1 MKHFLVYMVYMI
13 QFAFGFV
20 EYNTRTSQI
29 ICQWYLDTVM
39 SVEEDDLLI
48 QTSFE
53 NSINFEQVWE
63 SVDNIDSFLH
73 RDDYI
78 SVRGT
83 SVEDPED
90 LNFEFD
96 IDGVTILWKEIGSG
110 LSLDYTHLD
119 LASRGETDLKPIY
132 PLLRKHI
139 KLQEYTERGLDAFR
153 HSVGCQLIY
162 HGGWETWLGF
172 MPRTNCDTG
181 FSSQIIRRLV
191 WSNISR
197 LRIHFQKELKVLLE
211 TNRASETL
219 AKNNIFNMKKL
230 FVLPSDR
237 RTILNAFQNAL
248 QTTDFVESTFYPII
262 FSFRFGEKC
271 RGKIELPILDINSVE
286 DICIHSGICV
296 SSHFHDLFWCRSGV
310 NEVIGERGRLTSAF
324 SFFECVN
331 FQSNLDKRLLDVSGL
346 LRSVSLF
353 PENLRF
359 VQLYS
364 DMPHRRPQTA
374 YHPIT
379 GSVIMLEGIL
389 PLHSQQK
396 LLRDAN
402 EYLSEL
408 KSNFY
413 QVRNGNCRLEFVV
426 CLPSVWTSICAE
438 DLVNRDRLH
447 EMFQNHA
454 IIAPFSKICDLRV
467 LDCLREIG
475 MHLHSKLKEIFET
488 KKGTGDSWAVWQ
500 AYQYELAAEKLLWGH
515 PFCGSSRIYAVN
527 LGPGLDYPTRS
538 LSDQMGFICLE
549 NCFSCCSSELSTP
562 PLNIFASNP
571 KIQTQVTLLFGISDL
586 LNASA
591 ESIGKR
597 IILCLLKDLHE
608 NGTVFMRFEDFMLSL
623 KASTGNGQKRIV
635 GGVTIRTLSN
645 TFINA
650 QKCKWPMVFK
660 SLQRLFNNNSKL
672 ENAMH
677 QGIQT
682 LKLGYFPAVRNYDS
696 SRSEGLNWR
705 YTYGYWVLSDIE
717 DSGSNFERLAG
728 SFHVQVLTQLEQR
741 KLCHSS
747 AYENNVFPWIR
758 PCLEKIP
765 EKKLTNEEIL
775 VVITYVTC
783 ICLLMNNRFIDY
795 LNLSRLER
803 ALPLPQRKLQVFEIL
818 SKFKLDCIKTVTV
831 FRVHPSIPHNL
842 DKKRKLVEQNQHE
855 QSDCVQS
862 ASENEECRSSDKTET
877 ETIPKEDNN
886 ANDNIQIVQSRHIPT
901 NKCRQMSWK
910 PEETA
915 ILTTFIGVTDKN
927 LKQLYTEYQGL
938 CRLNGIPDHPFDSFR
953 KKMFRINTQ

>member
-1 MKHFLVYMVYMI
+1 
-13 QFAFGFV
+13 
-20 EYNTRTSQI
+20 
-29 ICQWYLDTVM
+29 
-39 SVEEDDLLI
+39 
-48 QTSFE
+48 
-53 NSINFEQVWE
+53 
-63 SVDNIDSFLH
+63 
-73 RDDYI
+73 
-78 SVRGT
+78 
-83 SVEDPED
+83 
-90 LNFEFD
+90 
-96 IDGVTILWKEIGSG
+96 
-110 LSLDYTHLD
+110 
-119 LASRGETDLKPIY
+119 
-132 PLLRKHI
+132 
-139 KLQEYTERGLDAFR
+139 
-153 HSVGCQLIY
+153 
-162 HGGWETWLGF
+162 
-172 MPRTNCDTG
+172 
-181 FSSQIIRRLV
+181 
-191 WSNISR
+191 
-197 LRIHFQKELKVLLE
+197 
-211 TNRASETL
+211 
-219 AKNNIFNMKKL
+219 
-230 FVLPSDR
+230 
-237 RTILNAFQNAL
+237 
-248 QTTDFVESTFYPII
+248 
-262 FSFRFGEKC
+262 
-271 RGKIELPILDINSVE
+271 
-286 DICIHSGICV
+286 
-296 SSHFHDLFWCRSGV
+296 
-310 NEVIGERGRLTSAF
+310 
-324 SFFECVN
+324 
-331 FQSNLDKRLLDVSGL
+331 
-346 LRSVSLF
+346 
-353 PENLRF
+353 
-359 VQLYS
+359 
-364 DMPHRRPQTA
+364 
-374 YHPIT
+374 
-379 GSVIMLEGIL
+379 
-389 PLHSQQK
+389 
-396 LLRDAN
+396 
-402 EYLSEL
+402 
-408 KSNFY
+408 
-413 QVRNGNCRLEFVV
+413 
-426 CLPSVWTSICAE
+426 
-438 DLVNRDRLH
+438 
-447 EMFQNHA
+447 
-454 IIAPFSKICDLRV
+454 
-467 LDCLREIG
+467 
-475 MHLHSKLKEIFET
+475 
-488 KKGTGDSWAVWQ
+488 
-500 AYQYELAAEKLLWGH
+500 
-515 PFCGSSRIYAVN
+515 
-527 LGPGLDYPTRS
+527 
-538 LSDQMGFICLE
+538 
-549 NCFSCCSSELSTP
+549 
-562 PLNIFASNP
+562 
-571 KIQTQVTLLFGISDL
+571 
-586 LNASA
+586 
-591 ESIGKR
+591 
-597 IILCLLKDLHE
+597 
-608 NGTVFMRFEDFMLSL
+608 MRFEDFMLSL

-915 ILTTFIGVTDKN
+915 ILTKFIGVTDKN